1 MSHWKSVLL
10 NQCTTGGLYMLHLH
24 PTHTVTISVQRHRPV
39 PRRAT
44 ISTLSWWKNVF
55 AVHHQN
61 PRDHH
66 FNTPARARPLPRW
79 KSCHCVRWCKTA
91 AGETH
96 ADAFQITSKP
106 KSSWLGRV
114 FHAAIFQRRR
124 RKNKYNYYWVSTS
137 PGGRGWSTGDSRA
150 WPSAQ
155 KAVAGLGQRV
165 AGVRGHP
172 HSPGAPSTPGSRAQQ
187 APAPAKHCR
196 STLGVSI
203 VLKVPWN

>member
-24 PTHTVTISVQRHRPV
+24 PTHAVTISVQRHHPV
-39 PRRAT
+39 PWRAT

-55 AVHHQN
+55 TVHHQN
-61 PRDHH
+61 PCDRH
-66 FNTPARARPLPRW
+66 FNTPAQARPLPPW

-114 FHAAIFQRRR
+114 FHPAIFQHKR
-124 RKNKYNYYWVSTS
+124 RKNKYNYYWLSTS
-137 PGGRGWSTGDSRA
+137 PGGGGWSTGDTRA

-155 KAVAGLGQRV
+155 KAVAGLEQCV

-172 HSPGAPSTPGSRAQQ
+172 HGPGAPSTPGSWAQQ
-187 APAPAKHCR
+187 APAPAKRCR